1 MLQQFCYFAFQI
13 RSVLSDLLASPLDLR
28 WSDEMGSD
36 ALYRHHSMCGA
47 DGAVT
52 ACRESGAS
60 QHQPL
65 CRCSAPPF
73 GGSQY
78 PIPPHQCL

>member
-1 MLQQFCYFAFQI
+1 MLQQFCYFALQI

-52 ACRESGAS
+52 V
-60 QHQPL
+60 
-65 CRCSAPPF
+65 
-73 GGSQY
+73 
-78 PIPPHQCL
+78 